1 MTPRPSTMPFCQL
14 AARLI
19 QILLR
24 QVWPPAGCARRVV
37 PHDPLPHE
45 RVLLS
50 PDLSGVIFSQLC
62 NTLDPGVA
70 VAFSS
75 ASSELWAL
83 THAQRQQLK
92 AGFTAA
98 AALSLK
104 LGVQGCK
111 RLREAKIVEMR
122 YHPYTRLSED
132 DLAAFGTLG
141 SLLPALETLDR
152 GIRPIADHEYE
163 QALQAARRQAQPDLP
178 CR

>member
-1 MTPRPSTMPFCQL
+1 M
-14 AARLI
+14 
-19 QILLR
+19 LLR

-92 AGFTAA
+92 ADYNAA
-98 AALSLK
+98 ATLSLK
-104 LGVQGCK
+104 LGMQGCK
-111 RLREAKIVEMR
+111 ELREATTVEMR
-122 YHPYTRLSED
+122 PRTRLSDD
-132 DLAAFGTLG
+132 DLATLGTLG
-141 SLLPALETLDR
+141 SLLPALKKLVPHPLCLWINE
-152 GIRPIADHEYE
+152 
-163 QALQAARRQAQPDLP
+163 
-178 CR
+178 